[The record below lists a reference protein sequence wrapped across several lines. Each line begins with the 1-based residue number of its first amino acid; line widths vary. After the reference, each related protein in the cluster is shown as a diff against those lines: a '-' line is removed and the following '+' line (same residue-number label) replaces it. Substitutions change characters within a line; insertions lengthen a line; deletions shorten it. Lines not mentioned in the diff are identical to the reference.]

1 MMKRTSSTLILILA
15 TLGAA
20 IAAAPAAASDGYQSL
35 NAITGYGNGEQVQP
49 QPSDY
54 TSVNAALGAVSSDR
68 SPVSSADSDPSSLN
82 AVLAAAPE
90 GRPASSGPD
99 SGYRS
104 LNAIVGADGQPVQSP
119 PPVVEVREGDGFDWF
134 DALIGA
140 LIASGLT
147 LMTLAAART
156 VARHRRATA
165 ESRA

>member
-1 MMKRTSSTLILILA
+1 MTRTSSTLILVVA

-20 IAAAPAAASDGYQSL
+20 IAAAPAMASDDYRSVSS
-35 NAITGYGNGEQVQP
+35 ITGGGNSEQAQP
-49 QPSDY
+49 QPSY
-54 TSVNAALGAVSSDR
+54 SSLTAAVGADSSER

-82 AVLAAAPE
+82 AVLAAAPD
-90 GRPASSGPD
+90 RPVQSPGSG

-104 LNAIVGADGQPVQSP
+104 LNAVAGADGLVQQS
-119 PPVVEVREGDGFDWF
+119 PPVVEDRERDGFDWF

-140 LIASGLT
+140 LIASGLM